1 FIHFNMKFLL
11 SQPFATCQHSHFKK
25 LKLSGANFNGIIG
38 TAANPKSI
46 VVKCHTDSMEVV
58 IKTYLIDPG
67 WPVEPT
73 HFRLG
78 PFSAAQ
84 DQCRS
89 TESRN
94 RDYVIRSPLS
104 PTMLCCYNNLLLYSP
119 PLLLKQCVIRKL
131 SSRTLKPTWTSFIS
145 IHSALL
151 DLDFHLRLMRSDWS
165 SERKSSV
172 CFLAEMV
179 NMEASVDHHL
189 PLRLYVNSCVATL
202 SSDAASY
209 PRYPFV
215 DHQGCFTDPKV
226 NGSSSRFLTRIQ
238 DNLLQIQLQPF
249 LFHQDP
255 RHIIYITCYLEAVP
269 ISVKDLEK
277 RACSFMSRRWGSAD
291 GDDHVCE
298 EPIRAAVPSPTTREQ
313 LTRETSLRP
322 LVFLPK
328 KLPM

>member
-1 FIHFNMKFLL
+1 YISPYANMWYISVFFDLN
-11 SQPFATCQHSHFKK
+11 S
-25 LKLSGANFNGIIG
+25 NFNGIIG

-94 RDYVIRSPLS
+94 RDYVIRSPLCDCGGKVVVCE
-104 PTMLCCYNNLLLYSP
+104 PFNNNSLRHT
-119 PLLLKQCVIRKL
+119 V

-298 EPIRAAVPSPTTREQ
+298 EPIRAAVPSPTTRDQ
-313 LTRETSLRP
+313 DLTRNKNLIRN
-322 LVFLPK
+322 
-328 KLPM
+328 KLK